1 MDPVIQDLPSGRFGL
16 ALAYSG
22 LALAYSMLGLAYSM
36 LGLAYSML
44 ALAYSKIRTRGV
56 FRVGLLAYKMVEFG
70 KTLFCSSHPPLPL
83 FIQSTRHLCQELW
96 PTPDSPMSLVPGRPQ
111 APMPRWNEPPD
122 SPKSLVTN
130 TLNKG

>member
-1 MDPVIQDLPSGRFGL
+1 MFTFWFSLQTRWTNHHCNSCVTAGRFEL
-16 ALAYSG
+16 LDPAYH
-22 LALAYSMLGLAYSM
+22 L
-36 LGLAYSML
+36 
-44 ALAYSKIRTRGV
+44 SKIRTRGV